1 MYTKA
6 NEKASAIGSELIL
19 FVSSKLRQVWYSRV
33 QNCTDFEL
41 KKSFLYIKHIKI
53 CDGGTV
59 KVASVVI
66 FYGSCAIGDSKATVP
81 RDKRKRI
88 SKVKTV
94 LWTVLR
100 ESVDQTYVTRCRSQ
114 GEATFCHLI

>member
-6 NEKASAIGSELIL
+6 NEKASAIGSESIL
-19 FVSSKLRQVWYSRV
+19 FVGSKLRQVWYSRV

-66 FYGSCAIGDSKATVP
+66 FYGSCAIGDSK
-81 RDKRKRI
+81 
-88 SKVKTV
+88 VKTV

>member
-6 NEKASAIGSELIL
+6 YEKASTIGSESIL
-19 FVSSKLRQVWYSRV
+19 FVGSKLRQVWYSRV

-41 KKSFLYIKHIKI
+41 KESFLYIKHIKI